1 MLKEHVADPFG
12 AAKRGESDDDRWNQ
26 QQIEAKRRRRQTR
39 LEKLVAVERRGR
51 VGSRRMMMMM
61 MMMIWMIMMMIFPV
75 QLNFGLRLRRVDEV
89 ENETEDDRA
98 NQRQPLQSHLY
109 VKSIFLCISQN
120 GSTKKE
126 DDALKSREDKWGL
139 HKCEA
144 VTQNNKMSRSRIFE
158 AK

>member
-51 VGSRRMMMMM
+51 VGSRRMMMMR
-61 MMMIWMIMMMIFPV
+61 MIFPV

-109 VKSIFLCISQN
+109 DKSISLCKSQN
-120 GSTKKE
+120 GSTKKG